1 MGVQVCCFNT
11 ASGSKLRVQVIN
23 KMKNLICTLLG
34 SAVLAGC
41 STSLQPTQVTSYET
55 PVDSQTGI
63 RNTHY
68 HGIIG
73 VYNHREPVDPR
84 SWRKLNEEQTP
95 KEGAGHGN

>member
-1 MGVQVCCFNT
+1 
-11 ASGSKLRVQVIN
+11 
-23 KMKNLICTLLG
+23 MKNLLYTLLG

-41 STSLQPTQVTSYET
+41 SASLQPTEVTGYDS
-55 PVDSQTGI
+55 PADSQTGI

-73 VYNHREPVDPR
+73 EYNHREPIDPK

-95 KEGAGHGN
+95 KDGGGHGS